1 LNYFQEKL
9 MNKSITRILQSG
21 AVLLAFSALATVVT
35 ATQPEDSSEGV
46 VFVGTNH
53 NNTHPNAPPDEPAN
67 QVVMYNRADDG
78 KLNLVGTFDTGGQ
91 GSGPAVRFA
100 GDGLGSSHSVQLS
113 DNRRWLFVT
122 NAGSNNVSVFR
133 VKRDR
138 LERTDVE
145 PTGVFPNSITQY
157 GNLVYVLNSA
167 GEGSITGYVLNNQGD
182 LTPIPSST
190 RTLNANQDSVRPD
203 VLFNPAQVSFTPDGR
218 HLVVTIK
225 DGPPAG
231 AMPNVIPTGPS
242 RVLVFGVGY
251 DGKPSENFTQTDLNN
266 GGPFG
271 FSFDR
276 NGNLLVALFVGGPE
290 LTGSVGSF
298 RINQDGTLK
307 AIASNVPNGQ
317 IDTCWVENNGRYAY
331 TANYTSGTISS
342 YRIGKDGSL
351 TLLASVAGLADDLP
365 GPPDKSQGGTPL
377 DLRITKNGRFLYNVL
392 PGSGAIAGW
401 RINRDG
407 SLTKLGEF
415 GGLPDTVDGDI
426 APFEFGF
433 GGSPAGIAVD

>member
-1 LNYFQEKL
+1 
-9 MNKSITRILQSG
+9 M
-21 AVLLAFSALATVVT
+21 
-35 ATQPEDSSEGV
+35 
-46 VFVGTNH
+46 GTNH

-78 KLNLVGTFDTGGQ
+78 KLTLVGTFDTGGQ

-100 GDGLGSSHSVQLS
+100 GDGLGSAHSVQIS

-133 VKRDR
+133 VKKDG

-145 PTGVFPNSITQY
+145 PTGIFPNSVTQY

-167 GEGSITGYVLNNQGD
+167 GEGSITGYVLNKHGN
-182 LTPIPSST
+182 LTPIPGST

-203 VLFNPAQVSFTPDGR
+203 VLFNPAEVSFTPDGR

-225 DGPPAG
+225 DGPFAG
-231 AMPNVIPTGPS
+231 ALPNVIPTGPS

-266 GGPFG
+266 GGSFG

-276 NGNLLVALFVGGPE
+276 YGNLLVSLFVGGPE

-298 RINQDGTLK
+298 RINQDGTLTP
-307 AIASNVPNGQ
+307 ITPNVPNGQ

-342 YRIGKDGSL
+342 YRISKDGSL
-351 TLLASVAGLADDLP
+351 RLLASVAGLADDLP
-365 GPPDKSQGGTPL
+365 GPPDKSQGATPL
-377 DLRITKNGRFLYNVL
+377 DLRISKNGRFLYNVL

-415 GGLPDTVDGDI
+415 GGLPDTVDGDM

>member
-1 LNYFQEKL
+1 
-9 MNKSITRILQSG
+9 M
-21 AVLLAFSALATVVT
+21 
-35 ATQPEDSSEGV
+35 
-46 VFVGTNH
+46 FVGTNH

-78 KLNLVGTFDTGGQ
+78 KLTLVGTFDTGGQ

-100 GDGLGSSHSVQLS
+100 GDGLGSAHSVQIS

-133 VKRDR
+133 VKKDG

-145 PTGVFPNSITQY
+145 PTGIFPNSVTQY

-167 GEGSITGYVLNNQGD
+167 GEGSITGYVLNKHGN
-182 LTPIPSST
+182 LTPIPGST

-203 VLFNPAQVSFTPDGR
+203 VLFNPAEVSFTPDGR

-225 DGPPAG
+225 DGPFAG
-231 AMPNVIPTGPS
+231 ALPNVIPTGPS

-266 GGPFG
+266 GGSFG

-276 NGNLLVALFVGGPE
+276 YGNLLVSLFVGGPE

-298 RINQDGTLK
+298 RINQDGTLTP
-307 AIASNVPNGQ
+307 ITPNVPNGQ

-342 YRIGKDGSL
+342 YRISKDGSL
-351 TLLASVAGLADDLP
+351 RLLASVAGLADDLP
-365 GPPDKSQGGTPL
+365 GPPDKSQGATPL
-377 DLRITKNGRFLYNVL
+377 DLRISKNGRFLYNVL

-415 GGLPDTVDGDI
+415 GGLPDTVDGDM

>member
-1 LNYFQEKL
+1 MK
-9 MNKSITRILQSG
+9 KSVMRTLQSG
-21 AVLLAFSALATVVT
+21 AVLLAFSALTAVVT
-35 ATQPEDSSEGV
+35 AAQAENYSEGV

-53 NNTHPNAPPDEPAN
+53 NNTHPNAPPNEPAN

-78 KLNLVGTFDTGGQ
+78 TLTLVGTFDTGGQ

-100 GDGLGSSHSVQLS
+100 GDGLGSAHSVQIS

-145 PTGVFPNSITQY
+145 PTGVFPNSVTQY

-167 GEGSITGYVLNNQGD
+167 GEGSITGYVLNKHGN
-182 LTPIPSST
+182 LTPIPGST

-231 AMPNVIPTGPS
+231 ALPNVIPTGPS
-242 RVLVFGVGY
+242 RILVFGVGY

-266 GGPFG
+266 GGSFG

-276 NGNLLVALFVGGPE
+276 YGNLLVSLFVGGPE

-298 RINQDGTLK
+298 RINQNGTLTP
-307 AIASNVPNGQ
+307 ITSNVPNGQ
-317 IDTCWVENNGRYAY
+317 LDTCWVENNGRYAY

-342 YRIGKDGSL
+342 YRISKDGSL
-351 TLLASVAGLADDLP
+351 RLLASVAGLADDLP
-365 GPPDKSQGGTPL
+365 GPPDKSQGATPL
-377 DLRITKNGRFLYNVL
+377 DLRISKNGRFLYNVL

-415 GGLPDTVDGDI
+415 GGLPDTVDGDM

>member
-1 LNYFQEKL
+1 
-9 MNKSITRILQSG
+9 
-21 AVLLAFSALATVVT
+21 
-35 ATQPEDSSEGV
+35 
-46 VFVGTNH
+46 
-53 NNTHPNAPPDEPAN
+53 
-67 QVVMYNRADDG
+67 MYNRADDG
-78 KLNLVGTFDTGGQ
+78 KLTLVGTFDTGGQ

-100 GDGLGSSHSVQLS
+100 GDGLGSAHSVQIS

-133 VKRDR
+133 VKKDG

-145 PTGVFPNSITQY
+145 PTGIFPNSVTQY

-167 GEGSITGYVLNNQGD
+167 GEGSITGYVLNKHGN
-182 LTPIPSST
+182 LTPIPGST

-203 VLFNPAQVSFTPDGR
+203 VLFNPAEVSFTPDGR

-225 DGPPAG
+225 DGPFAG
-231 AMPNVIPTGPS
+231 ALPNVIPTGPS

-266 GGPFG
+266 GGSFG

-276 NGNLLVALFVGGPE
+276 YGNLLVSLFVGGPE

-298 RINQDGTLK
+298 RINQDGTLTP
-307 AIASNVPNGQ
+307 ITPNVPNGQ

-342 YRIGKDGSL
+342 YRISKDGSL
-351 TLLASVAGLADDLP
+351 RLLASVAGLADDLP
-365 GPPDKSQGGTPL
+365 GPPDKSQGATPL
-377 DLRITKNGRFLYNVL
+377 DLRISKNGRFLYNVL

-415 GGLPDTVDGDI
+415 GGLPDTVDGDM